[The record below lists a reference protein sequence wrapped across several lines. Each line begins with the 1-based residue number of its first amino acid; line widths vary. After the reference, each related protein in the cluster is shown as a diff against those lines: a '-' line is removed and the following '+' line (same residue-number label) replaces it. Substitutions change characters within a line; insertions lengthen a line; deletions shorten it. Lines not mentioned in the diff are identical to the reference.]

1 MKRFV
6 TYFLFL
12 FVAGAA
18 LALTIDREATSAVD
32 SLLNRISPGLSGR
45 LEVSVVDSPADSTDV
60 DWFEIYQSGDRP
72 AVKGNSAIS
81 VATGIN
87 WYLKYMA
94 DVHLSW
100 GNMNPALPTMLPA
113 VENRVRR
120 SSPMR
125 SRYYLN
131 YCTHSYSM
139 AFWDWARWQQE
150 IDWMALHGINM
161 PLTVTGMGTLWRNV
175 LRRLD
180 YPEERIDSFIA
191 GPGFRAWWLM
201 NNLEG
206 WGGPNSEADY
216 DREARLQQQI
226 LDRMHRLGMEPVMA
240 GYSGMLPHDATQTLG
255 VDVADPGK
263 WCGFTRPAFLQP
275 TDKDFDRIADIYYS
289 ELTSL
294 YGPAKYYSM
303 DPFHEGGNTAGVD
316 LASSGQKILAA
327 MHRTNPEGVWVIQG
341 WQENP
346 RREMI
351 EPLPQGSL
359 LVLDL
364 QSENTP
370 STQRIGNYG
379 HHDWLYCMLLNFGGN
394 EGLYGKMS
402 SVADGLDS
410 LRNNSSS
417 LRGVGLTMEG
427 IENNPVMF
435 ELLSEMPWR
444 PEHVNPEAW
453 VADYATARYGRFSPE
468 ASEAWRLLSRTVYDC
483 PRDSIQ
489 QGTIESLFCAR
500 PSDRPLTASAWAA
513 SKDYYRHADLLRA
526 ARLLAE
532 AAPLLGEN
540 RNYQHDL
547 VDVVRQCVANRGRE
561 LLDSI
566 NLALMR
572 RDSVEYKT
580 LSDRFLSLIDT
591 QDRLLATLPEFR
603 LGSWLE
609 AARNCASTESD
620 ADRWEWN
627 ARTQITTWG
636 PREASEGGRLHD
648 YSNREWQGLLAD
660 FYRRRW
666 QLWFDTRLNEGLQ
679 PTPSAIDFYPIES
692 AWATGRTPYSSTPE
706 GNPIATALLTLN
718 ELMEWRE

>member
-6 TYFLFL
+6 TNFLFL

-32 SLLNRISPGLSGR
+32 SLLNRISPGLSDR

-81 VATGIN
+81 VATGVN

-94 DVHLSW
+94 GVHLSW
-100 GNMNPALPTMLPA
+100 GNMRPALPAMLPA

-226 LDRMHRLGMEPVMA
+226 LDRMRRLGMEPVMA
-240 GYSGMLPHDATQTLG
+240 GYSGMLPHDAAQTLG

-294 YGPAKYYSM
+294 YGPAK
-303 DPFHEGGNTAGVD
+303 
-316 LASSGQKILAA
+316 
-327 MHRTNPEGVWVIQG
+327 
-341 WQENP
+341 
-346 RREMI
+346 
-351 EPLPQGSL
+351 
-359 LVLDL
+359 
-364 QSENTP
+364 
-370 STQRIGNYG
+370 
-379 HHDWLYCMLLNFGGN
+379 
-394 EGLYGKMS
+394 
-402 SVADGLDS
+402 
-410 LRNNSSS
+410 
-417 LRGVGLTMEG
+417 
-427 IENNPVMF
+427 
-435 ELLSEMPWR
+435 
-444 PEHVNPEAW
+444 
-453 VADYATARYGRFSPE
+453 
-468 ASEAWRLLSRTVYDC
+468 
-483 PRDSIQ
+483 
-489 QGTIESLFCAR
+489 
-500 PSDRPLTASAWAA
+500 
-513 SKDYYRHADLLRA
+513 
-526 ARLLAE
+526 
-532 AAPLLGEN
+532 
-540 RNYQHDL
+540 
-547 VDVVRQCVANRGRE
+547 
-561 LLDSI
+561 
-566 NLALMR
+566 
-572 RDSVEYKT
+572 
-580 LSDRFLSLIDT
+580 
-591 QDRLLATLPEFR
+591 
-603 LGSWLE
+603 
-609 AARNCASTESD
+609 
-620 ADRWEWN
+620 
-627 ARTQITTWG
+627 
-636 PREASEGGRLHD
+636 
-648 YSNREWQGLLAD
+648 
-660 FYRRRW
+660 
-666 QLWFDTRLNEGLQ
+666 
-679 PTPSAIDFYPIES
+679 
-692 AWATGRTPYSSTPE
+692 
-706 GNPIATALLTLN
+706 
-718 ELMEWRE
+718 